1 MEIFSLLSPALME
14 EQLLCRCWGD
24 DGRSHLWLSVG
35 LVVCVTL
42 PDWFQTV
49 VSAPLLSLWEQSWPA
64 FKGLA
69 HVLPLRA
76 EGDVGF

>member
-1 MEIFSLLSPALME
+1 MEL
-14 EQLLCRCWGD
+14 QLFYHYWGG

-35 LVVCVTL
+35 CLSCLVGCVTL
-42 PDWFQTV
+42 PGWFQTV
-49 VSAPLLSLWEQSWPA
+49 VSAPLLWEQSWPA

-76 EGDVGF
+76 EGDVGFQQ